1 MDTALRLLALLLLG
15 GAVAP
20 HKESWCYEDPECGP
34 ATWVKLGHCN
44 GTRQSP
50 VELSTHDA
58 VPDPRLGPVAL
69 SGYGDARRLRSLH
82 NTGHT
87 VEVQLAEGLMLSGP
101 GLPGH
106 YRAQSFHLHWGQGE
120 ARPGSEHLLDG
131 RRFSMELHVVHTKE
145 NLTLHE
151 AMDDPE
157 GVAVLAF
164 FVQASSHARPTRH
177 WEAFVNQLKHV
188 EKKGEREE
196 LDGMFSLGGLM
207 EAVNLGRY
215 FRYHGSLTTPNCN
228 EVVIWTVFAE
238 PIMVPPGVPTG
249 EREGSMEPGTVA
261 PSPVLSPYDMG
272 VIAAYFLLVVG
283 VGLWSMCRTSRGS
296 VGGYFLAGRNMSW
309 APVGASLFASNIGS
323 GHFVGL
329 AGTAAANGLA
339 VAGFEWNVIT
349 MPEYLKK
356 RFGGQRISLYL
367 SVLSLFLYIFT
378 KISVDMFSGA
388 IFIQQALGW
397 DIYLSVIALLII
409 TTIYTIT
416 GGLAALMYTDVV
428 QTLVIVTGAFVLMGF
443 AFWEVGGYTGL
454 VAGYMEAVARHPDP
468 ATHNMSA
475 ACYRPRPD
483 AFHLLRDPVS
493 GDLPWPGLLV
503 GLTINAGWYWCTD
516 QVIVQ
521 RCLAGR
527 SLVHVKGG
535 CILCGYLKIL
545 PMFLM
550 VLPGMI
556 SRVLYPDEVAC
567 AVPEACM
574 AACGN
579 PIGCSNIAY
588 PKLVVSL
595 LPAGLRGLMLAAML
609 AALMSSLASIF
620 NSSSTLFTMDVYR
633 RLRPCAGP
641 RELLL
646 AARGGQLFDYIQAVG
661 SFLAPPVAAIFTLAV
676 FVPRVTEALQGLV
689 FGLRDRRH
697 NPEAEE
703 GPEPPAPALHGP
715 VPAPSGSPGCWAR
728 LCGEGGTRD
737 PPTLASPP
745 LDKPHPLEDTPRQR
759 RLVDTHALVMMGVA
773 CFLWGYFA

>member
-1 MDTALRLLALLLLG
+1 
-15 GAVAP
+15 
-20 HKESWCYEDPECGP
+20 
-34 ATWVKLGHCN
+34 
-44 GTRQSP
+44 
-50 VELSTHDA
+50 
-58 VPDPRLGPVAL
+58 
-69 SGYGDARRLRSLH
+69 
-82 NTGHT
+82 
-87 VEVQLAEGLMLSGP
+87 
-101 GLPGH
+101 
-106 YRAQSFHLHWGQGE
+106 
-120 ARPGSEHLLDG
+120 
-131 RRFSMELHVVHTKE
+131 
-145 NLTLHE
+145 
-151 AMDDPE
+151 
-157 GVAVLAF
+157 
-164 FVQASSHARPTRH
+164 
-177 WEAFVNQLKHV
+177 
-188 EKKGEREE
+188 
-196 LDGMFSLGGLM
+196 
-207 EAVNLGRY
+207 
-215 FRYHGSLTTPNCN
+215 
-228 EVVIWTVFAE
+228 
-238 PIMVPPGVPTG
+238 
-249 EREGSMEPGTVA
+249 MEPGTVA

-339 VAGFEWNVIT
+339 VAGFEWNALFVVLLLGWVFVPVYLSAGVIT

-646 AARGGQLFDYIQAVG
+646 VGRCGPRAGADIWDTVPRDPDGQAVVGWGSPVSGRAGIWDPGVQGTVPRAPGSGGMGKPGVGGGLGPGTQVCGSPGSHGTQASGPQGMGAGDGGGERGVAARGAGGAGRAALRLHPGRGQLPGPPRGRHLYPRCFRAPCHRGPAGPGVRAPGPAPQPRGRGGAGAPCPRPTRPCARSLRLPRLLGPPVWRG
-661 SFLAPPVAAIFTLAV
+661 GHQGPPHLGFSSLGQAPPPGGHPQAA
-676 FVPRVTEALQGLV
+676 P
-689 FGLRDRRH
+689 
-697 NPEAEE
+697 
-703 GPEPPAPALHGP
+703 
-715 VPAPSGSPGCWAR
+715 PSGHPCTGDDGGR
-728 LCGEGGTRD
+728 L
-737 PPTLASPP
+737 LP
-745 LDKPHPLEDTPRQR
+745 LGVLRLTPLRPQMSGYPRQPP
-759 RLVDTHALVMMGVA
+759 DAWDCPTPS
-773 CFLWGYFA
+773 

>member
-238 PIMVPPGVPTG
+238 PIMVPPGV
-249 EREGSMEPGTVA
+249 V
-261 PSPVLSPYDMG
+261 
-272 VIAAYFLLVVG
+272 
-283 VGLWSMCRTSRGS
+283 
-296 VGGYFLAGRNMSW
+296 
-309 APVGASLFASNIGS
+309 
-323 GHFVGL
+323 
-329 AGTAAANGLA
+329 TA
-339 VAGFEWNVIT
+339 F
-349 MPEYLKK
+349 P
-356 RFGGQRISLYL
+356 
-367 SVLSLFLYIFT
+367 
-378 KISVDMFSGA
+378 
-388 IFIQQALGW
+388 
-397 DIYLSVIALLII
+397 
-409 TTIYTIT
+409 
-416 GGLAALMYTDVV
+416 
-428 QTLVIVTGAFVLMGF
+428 
-443 AFWEVGGYTGL
+443 
-454 VAGYMEAVARHPDP
+454 
-468 ATHNMSA
+468 
-475 ACYRPRPD
+475 
-483 AFHLLRDPVS
+483 
-493 GDLPWPGLLV
+493 
-503 GLTINAGWYWCTD
+503 
-516 QVIVQ
+516 
-521 RCLAGR
+521 
-527 SLVHVKGG
+527 
-535 CILCGYLKIL
+535 
-545 PMFLM
+545 
-550 VLPGMI
+550 
-556 SRVLYPDEVAC
+556 
-567 AVPEACM
+567 
-574 AACGN
+574 
-579 PIGCSNIAY
+579 
-588 PKLVVSL
+588 
-595 LPAGLRGLMLAAML
+595 
-609 AALMSSLASIF
+609 
-620 NSSSTLFTMDVYR
+620 STLHATDSKH
-633 RLRPCAGP
+633 GP
-641 RELLL
+641 RLQNNFRPVQSL
-646 AARGGQLFDYIQAVG
+646 GGRQVKVSSALHSHA
-661 SFLAPPVAAIFTLAV
+661 SPAPTWLAPPLLLL
-676 FVPRVTEALQGLV
+676 PLL
-689 FGLRDRRH
+689 L
-697 NPEAEE
+697 
-703 GPEPPAPALHGP
+703 
-715 VPAPSGSPGCWAR
+715 GSWP
-728 LCGEGGTRD
+728 
-737 PPTLASPP
+737 
-745 LDKPHPLEDTPRQR
+745 
-759 RLVDTHALVMMGVA
+759 
-773 CFLWGYFA
+773 